1 MKCRRSVI
9 IHSVM
14 PKVISLLICVHSET
28 DYNFSF
34 YWTSLYYK
42 HQLLFVPFPTI
53 HESTLKWVLSKFE
66 IFSIVL
72 LLPNLR
78 NSMTSCVH
86 FALCCFCRFSPYLHL
101 SLTEH
106 FVSLFSSS
114 YSGRLFLTVLRCFLI
129 VSEYFLLSFSPS
141 FVAIR
146 SCTFVLSHFSRYTF
160 IVWAAGWGT
169 DKKVTGTLQ
178 GEAYKRNEL
187 CSFQLPVD
195 RNYWSY
201 ASRQTQAHR

>member
-1 MKCRRSVI
+1 MCLFLQFMSQ
-9 IHSVM
+9 HSSEFWANLKFFPSCSFCQTYVT
-14 PKVISLLICVHSET
+14 PWLHVFILLCVVFA
-28 DYNFSF
+28 DF
-34 YWTSLYYK
+34 
-42 HQLLFVPFPTI
+42 LLT
-53 HESTLKWVLSKFE
+53 
-66 IFSIVL
+66 
-72 LLPNLR
+72 
-78 NSMTSCVH
+78 
-86 FALCCFCRFSPYLHL
+86 YLHL

-114 YSGRLFLTVLRCFLI
+114 YSGRLFLTVLCCFLI

>member
-86 FALCCFCRFSPYLHL
+86 FALCCFCRFSPYLSSSFSYWTLCFSVLIFLFWKVVFDCPLLL
-101 SLTEH
+101 SDSIRIFSPFFFSFICCYKKLH
-106 FVSLFSSS
+106 FCAFSLFKIYFHSLSCRLGHWQEGYRHS
-114 YSGRLFLTVLRCFLI
+114 AGRSI
-129 VSEYFLLSFSPS
+129 
-141 FVAIR
+141 
-146 SCTFVLSHFSRYTF
+146 
-160 IVWAAGWGT
+160 
-169 DKKVTGTLQ
+169 
-178 GEAYKRNEL
+178 
-187 CSFQLPVD
+187 
-195 RNYWSY
+195 
-201 ASRQTQAHR
+201 